1 MLSFERDSQKREYP
15 LVFGDLSI
23 SALQYCG
30 SIGAE
35 LGNQPGRVGE
45 IGLCAGSRHRYSFE
59 VVALNTLHANGPST
73 LSSSDMWRGTGILP
87 KMDADVVGE
96 NVECTL
102 AQDPI
107 GPICRLG
114 RHAQ

>member
-1 MLSFERDSQKREYP
+1 M
-15 LVFGDLSI
+15 
-23 SALQYCG
+23 
-30 SIGAE
+30 
-35 LGNQPGRVGE
+35 GE
-45 IGLCAGSRHRYSFE
+45 IGLCAGSRDRYSYG

-102 AQDPI
+102 ALDPI

-114 RHAQ
+114 GHAQ